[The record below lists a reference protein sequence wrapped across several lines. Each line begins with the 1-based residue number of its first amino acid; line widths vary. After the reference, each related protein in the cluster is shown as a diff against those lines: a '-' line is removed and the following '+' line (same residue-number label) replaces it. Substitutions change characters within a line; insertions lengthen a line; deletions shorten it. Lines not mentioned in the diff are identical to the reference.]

1 MVAAGRR
8 RSGSTGCNRP
18 AAMASTASHDD
29 LIAIPAPSST
39 HARASSPSL
48 GGERHA
54 RRPRPRDRAPDF
66 LLHRADNNIV
76 VNGKVADTGGHAAPL
91 EIGRRGAEHAQI
103 VRQPLHLQDRD
114 RAADR
119 NKWLCRA
126 GFDDVRRLFD
136 GFEMD
141 RDVGVEHPIMA
152 EQRRKAGAPDIDGQ
166 RWRAS
171 CSWRFCRSTT
181 IWWIPSPTASG
192 R

>member
-1 MVAAGRR
+1 M
-8 RSGSTGCNRP
+8 
-18 AAMASTASHDD
+18 
-29 LIAIPAPSST
+29 
-39 HARASSPSL
+39 

-152 EQRRKAGAPDIDGQ
+152 EQRRKAGAPTLMVSGGGLHVPGGFADQ
-166 RWRAS
+166 R
-171 CSWRFCRSTT
+171 RSGGSLPQQHPDANLQNSFNLKS
-181 IWWIPSPTASG
+181 IA
-192 R
+192 RNN